1 MHLKINNRDLEYTY
15 YIFGLL
21 LLTYFFAAFEGRQ
34 GIRADM
40 EQQASILSQ
49 IGAIIILGG
58 LIILVNKCFK
68 RYTSVLKSNLL
79 IIIIAG
85 LAVLSFF
92 WSVQPVHTLLRAFAL
107 VIVTAF
113 GVLIAVR
120 LKTDEILRLLYLV
133 ALIAAIVGLVYFML
147 FPDLGVHRDHH
158 YGSFRGTFGH
168 RNQFGRVMALGIA
181 SIISLKL
188 YGEYISKKMKISF
201 MIFCGLLLLSQS
213 ATSILLGALIGLTY
227 VGLIFLKKFRTKKY
241 VLYVYPSI
249 LLVILSG
256 ILISNFENILTAL
269 DRSPTLTGRVPFW
282 FNALTLLF
290 NHNIWLGFGYD
301 AFFNDPTIA
310 SLFLGWMPS
319 SAHNGFIQLVLDLGL
334 IGLAAMILIFIRIF
348 VNITQY
354 SVLNKKHLWGFI
366 ILVYVL
372 ITNIPE
378 AHLLNHARIYWI
390 ILVITLIKYNSRV
403 N

>member
-1 MHLKINNRDLEYTY
+1 MRLKINNRDLEYSY

-40 EQQASILSQ
+40 EQQASILFQ
-49 IGAIIILGG
+49 IGAVIILGG
-58 LIILVNKCFK
+58 LILVVNKCFK
-68 RYTSVLKSNLL
+68 SYYSVLKSNLL
-79 IIIIAG
+79 LIIITA
-85 LAVLSFF
+85 LAVLSFL
-92 WSVQPVHTLLRAFAL
+92 WSVQPMHTLVRAFAL

-120 LKTDEILRLLYLV
+120 LKTDEILRLFYLV
-133 ALIAAIVGLVYFML
+133 ALIAAIVGLIYITL
-147 FPDLGVHRDHH
+147 LPDLGIHRDHH

-181 SIISLKL
+181 SIIALKL
-188 YGEYISKKMKISF
+188 YGGYISNKMKISF

-227 VGLIFLKKFRTKKY
+227 VGLIFLKKVRTNKY
-241 VLYVYPSI
+241 VLYLYPAI
-249 LLVILSG
+249 LLVMFSG
-256 ILISNFENILTAL
+256 ILILNFEDILTAL

-282 FNALTLLF
+282 FNALSLLF
-290 NHNIWLGFGYD
+290 DQNIWIGFGYD
-301 AFFNDPTIA
+301 AFFNDPSIA
-310 SLFLGWMPS
+310 SLFVGWMPS
-319 SAHNGFIQLVLDLGL
+319 SAHNGFLQLVLDLGL
-334 IGLAAMILIFIRIF
+334 IGLVVMLLIFIRIF
-348 VNITQY
+348 IKITQF

-378 AHLLNHARIYWI
+378 AHLLNHSRIYWV